1 MKVKENL
8 WVVVVVISVAI
19 ITRLIPH
26 YPNFTALGAAA
37 LFGGAYLY
45 RKYAFLIPI
54 VALFV
59 SDLILNNLIYA
70 KQFPHKY
77 DGFIFLPAQTL
88 WSYGALILI
97 VFIGIRFIKEGRAIS
112 ILGSSLAA
120 SLVFFLITNFAV
132 WLGSPLYAN
141 SVTGLV
147 MAYVAGIP
155 FFWNTLIGDLFFVTV
170 FFGGYELVKLYLRK
184 RASSASHI
192 S

>member
-97 VFIGIRFIKEGRAIS
+97 VFIGIRFIKEGRVIS